1 MKYLILTAPILATLL
16 LAACGDGGGDRRVIT
31 IVQSDGSCSPDSIGL
46 KAGEKVTFEV
56 RNESSDDQ
64 EIEGEDGTR
73 LEELLVP
80 SGKTRSI
87 GFTAPGDPG
96 TGTIKCYRPGG
107 QETFIQ
113 LTIEM

>member
-1 MKYLILTAPILATLL
+1 MKHLIFTVPVAAVLL
-16 LAACGDGGGDRRVIT
+16 FAACGGDDADRHVIT
-31 IVQSDGSCSPDSIGL
+31 IVQSDTACTPDSIDL
-46 KAGEKVTFEV
+46 SAGEKVTFEV
-56 RNESSDDQ
+56 RNESGDDQ

-87 GFTAPGDPG
+87 GFTAPDETG

-107 QETFIQ
+107 QET
-113 LTIEM
+113 LIELRIR